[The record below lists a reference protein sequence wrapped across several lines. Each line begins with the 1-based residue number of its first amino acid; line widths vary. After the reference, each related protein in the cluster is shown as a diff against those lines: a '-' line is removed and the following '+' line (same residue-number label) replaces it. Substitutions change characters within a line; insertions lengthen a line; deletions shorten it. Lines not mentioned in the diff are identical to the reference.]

1 MTVRYS
7 ITSSFLYLDE
17 MQAMAVDHHAE
28 VNVFDDV
35 PLDISWGRYFAAETA
50 GNYLLVVATSDAELV
65 GWIGFFMYDHMR
77 HKGYKIAKED
87 WYYVAPDFRGKG
99 VGKGLFQFAEESL
112 KEMGVRRVMVSCKVD
127 HDHTGLIESMGYEN
141 HEKNFT
147 KVLA

>member
-1 MTVRYS
+1 MTVSYS
-7 ITSSFLYLDE
+7 VVSFFDCADQLE
-17 MQAMAVDHHAE
+17 NMAVDHHAE

-35 PLDISWGRYFAAETA
+35 QLDISWARYFAAEA
-50 GNYLLVVATSDAELV
+50 SGHYLQVAAKIEDKLV
-65 GWIGFFMYDHMR
+65 GWVGFFMYDHMR

-99 VGKGLFQFAEESL
+99 VGKGLFEFAEESL
-112 KEMGVRRVMVSCKVD
+112 KEMGVRRVMVSCKVE